1 MSETEAQQRGLL
13 VRADEPLIGIP
24 APDGDG
30 ELVHY
35 FTDEEDLDTTLD
47 QLSIQRALSLAGA
60 WADMD
65 WATALDDLDRIRH
78 ESHPTP
84 PIDLTDVAGE

>member
-1 MSETEAQQRGLL
+1 MSETESQRRGLL
-13 VRADEPLIGIP
+13 VRADEPLIVIP
-24 APDGDG
+24 VSDGDG
-30 ELVHY
+30 ELVRY

-47 QLSIQRALSLAGA
+47 QSSIQRALALAGA

-78 ESHPTP
+78 ESQPTP
-84 PIDLTDVAGE
+84 PIHLSDVAGE